1 MNTKENQKKHSTFE
15 QEMTNKR
22 LCKEEE
28 SKENPQIDIVN
39 VREKI
44 DNHALKAKTD
54 LKKMAYKLL
63 NIFSVGLFFL
73 LYSVGFLEAAS
84 DTHHK
89 AFNLNEE
96 IFKIVNTLIV
106 VGILYKLLSKPL
118 KNFFRE
124 RRDGIRKAL
133 EDSEKARVEAEKQLE
148 VQRSKVADLEAEL
161 NNVRVEGE
169 KELEKIKTRLEEDSE
184 TQAKR
189 LLDQASNAIELEMN
203 KALSE
208 IQEEASKIAVDIA
221 EDILKKNLKE
231 EDQERLSKQYLD
243 NIANTSRG

>member
-1 MNTKENQKKHSTFE
+1 MKIKENERNSPFQQEAKNESLRQQKEF
-15 QEMTNKR
+15 
-22 LCKEEE
+22 
-28 SKENPQIDIVN
+28 KENLSIDIKS
-39 VREKI
+39 VRAKI
-44 DNHALKAKTD
+44 DDNALKAKTD

-63 NIFSVGLFFL
+63 NIFSIGLFFFL
-73 LYSVGFLEAAS
+73 CSVAFSEAAS
-84 DTHHK
+84 DGHHK

-96 IFKIVNTLIV
+96 IFKFVNTLIV
-106 VGILYKLLSKPL
+106 VGILYKLLAKPL
-118 KNFFRE
+118 KNFFHE
-124 RRDGIRKAL
+124 RREGIRKAL

-148 VQRSKVADLEAEL
+148 EQRSKVADLEAEL

-189 LLDQASNAIELEMN
+189 LLDQASNSIELEMN

-208 IQEEASKIAVDIA
+208 IQDEASKIAVDIA

-231 EDQERLSKQYLD
+231 DDQVRLSKQYLD
-243 NIANTSRG
+243 NIANTSRR